1 MRSCL
6 FLLILTLIC
15 CGSLSVPLYGEVYSL
30 WPFSGSGSSAE
41 TLSGAESRNFWKEK
55 IRVNGTDMELE
66 IFLLE
71 RTLKDVAGSLRKDSG
86 RKQNVYAAGNSLLVE
101 EAEKNGSVK
110 RTFYLELP
118 GVHSLLQF
126 QMILPP
132 GRRTATRNDWTKEL
146 PLIADAEDMT
156 CMEFPVRRA
165 VFGAFLLKNA
175 TVPQVLSDLTVRIRA
190 MGWEQ
195 VSREADDVFTGSGE
209 VFLKHDPYSIMIL
222 GVTAH
227 NDGVRVSMYSR
238 PIEKK

>member
-1 MRSCL
+1 
-6 FLLILTLIC
+6 
-15 CGSLSVPLYGEVYSL
+15 
-30 WPFSGSGSSAE
+30 
-41 TLSGAESRNFWKEK
+41 
-55 IRVNGTDMELE
+55 
-66 IFLLE
+66 
-71 RTLKDVAGSLRKDSG
+71 
-86 RKQNVYAAGNSLLVE
+86 
-101 EAEKNGSVK
+101 
-110 RTFYLELP
+110 
-118 GVHSLLQF
+118 
-126 QMILPP
+126 PP

-165 VFGAFLLKNA
+165 AFGAFLLKNA